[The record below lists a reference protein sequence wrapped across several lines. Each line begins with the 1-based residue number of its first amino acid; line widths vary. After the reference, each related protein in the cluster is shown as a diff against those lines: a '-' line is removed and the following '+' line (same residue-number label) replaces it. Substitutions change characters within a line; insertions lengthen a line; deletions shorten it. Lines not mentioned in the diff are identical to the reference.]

1 MTRLRYLFV
10 GLDTS
15 VQVFAT
21 STSRLLRTLPVE
33 TGQKVIGF
41 RICPSDEDVLY
52 IFTSASVTKWH
63 WNSGK
68 KLAIWETNRPT
79 ISIDFPLTQD
89 TASSLSYFSI
99 VTQKNGKRGI
109 SISTLGD
116 KDISS
121 LTVLQTSEHIN
132 VIKVACGGR
141 VLFGSDGSSLFLG
154 TTSNINMEHPES
166 ASFIWRQARLPVTA
180 TSFHLR
186 ENSFMKGSDAVD
198 LVVGESGGSI
208 LIYHDIV
215 NTLFGRNTENKISP
229 RKLHWHR
236 GPVSAVRWSKDGT
249 FALVSL
255 VDSNQTT
262 DTRQETTFF
271 RVARSA

>member
-1 MTRLRYLFV
+1 M
-10 GLDTS
+10 
-15 VQVFAT
+15 
-21 STSRLLRTLPVE
+21 
-33 TGQKVIGF
+33 IGF
-41 RICPSDEDVLY
+41 RICPDDEDVLY

-68 KLAIWETNRPT
+68 RLAIWETNRPT
-79 ISIDFPLTQD
+79 VSIDLPLTQD
-89 TASSLSYFSI
+89 TASSSSYFSI
-99 VTQKNGKRGI
+99 ETQKNGKRGI
-109 SISTLGD
+109 LISTLDD
-116 KDISS
+116 KEISS

-132 VIKVACGGR
+132 VIKVAYGGR
-141 VLFGSDGSSLFLG
+141 LLLASDGSSLFLA
-154 TTSNINMEHPES
+154 TTSNINVEHPEP
-166 ASFIWRQARLPVTA
+166 ASFIWRQATLPVTA

-186 ENSFMKGSDAVD
+186 ENSFAKGSDAVD

-215 NTLFGRNTENKISP
+215 NTLFGRNTDNKISP

-249 FALVSL
+249 FALLSL

-262 DTRQETTFF
+262 D
-271 RVARSA
+271 S